1 LPLQILD
8 CRFFSALS
16 ALAWASLGPVA
27 GAPEEVS
34 LVCVLLG
41 KEEHAANANKMN
53 A

>member
-1 LPLQILD
+1 LD

-16 ALAWASLGPVA
+16 ALAWASLEPAA
-27 GAPEEVS
+27 GAAEEVS

-41 KEEHAANANKMN
+41 KEEHAENANNMN